1 MIETASRALLSLGC
15 FVGVGAALMLPF
27 TESGSGARIVSVLA
41 LLLGLGTVAGAVAA
55 RLLAAR
61 RHRTDAMTD
70 LTDDDVTTLEETP

>member
-27 TESGSGARIVSVLA
+27 TESGSAARIVSVLA

-55 RLLAAR
+55 RLLTAR

-70 LTDDDVTTLEETP
+70 PTDDDVVRIEETP

>member
-27 TESGSGARIVSVLA
+27 TEAGSAARLVSILA
-41 LLLGLGTVAGAVAA
+41 LLLGLATVAGAVAA
-55 RLLAAR
+55 RLLTAR

-70 LTDDDVTTLEETP
+70 LTDDDVNTPEETP